1 MCISILMYHSTNSFI
16 IPITRPS
23 LTTTTHRYHYCYLPH
38 QIREIIGQLSRKRQN
53 LFFSATWPK
62 EVQQLA
68 NEFLTDAVHITIG
81 DSGVLNANKVR
92 NQESALHNSMT
103 HIL

>member
-1 MCISILMYHSTNSFI
+1 MT
-16 IPITRPS
+16 PITR
-23 LTTTTHRYHYCYLPH
+23 LWFATITHHYDYCYLPH

-81 DSGVLNANKVR
+81 DSGVLNANKVSK
-92 NQESALHNSMT
+92 QGSVLHDSMA

>member
-1 MCISILMYHSTNSFI
+1 MT
-16 IPITRPS
+16 PITRPS
-23 LTTTTHRYHYCYLPH
+23 LTTITHHYRHCYLSH

-81 DSGVLNANKVR
+81 DSGVLNANKVGK
-92 NQESALHNSMT
+92 QASVLHNSMA
-103 HIL
+103 HIF